1 MSHRQMANLAALR
14 SLLGARAPEDQQA
27 LDVASPAAGGGGISR
42 PINWNSPDSTL
53 HLYADATDAASEAR
67 VSTDCGA
74 EVRIRVNASGAP
86 EVRVLACL
94 VSGFR
99 RGYELTPDGLRAI
112 KVADDVAQTTTTD
125 PAGPGI
131 ITVQACV
138 DGTTKTL
145 KLFGT
150 IVP

>member
-1 MSHRQMANLAALR
+1 MSHRQIANLAALR
-14 SLLGARAPEDQQA
+14 SLLGRRAPEDQQA
-27 LDVASPAAGGGGISR
+27 IDVAAPAAGGGGGER
-42 PINWNSPDSTL
+42 PIDWASPNTNQRL
-53 HLYADATDAASEAR
+53 FADATDAAAEAR
-67 VSTDCGA
+67 VSTACGA
-74 EVRIRVNASGAP
+74 EVRIRVDAAGNS

-94 VSGFR
+94 AAGFR
-99 RGYELTPDGLRAI
+99 LGYELTPNGLRAI